1 MPVFPSTVNTD
12 CLELLHKTE
21 FKLKELADSLKIEGI
36 SDDFFAETVAPLAVY
51 LNSLE
56 KDDQPLFICFTGG
69 QGSGKTTLSEFVQ
82 LALQVGYDRKTV
94 GFSIDDIYKTR
105 EERERIAASVH
116 PMCSVRGV
124 PGTHDVGLGLETLES
139 LCQAEEDTL
148 TAIPSFSKP
157 LDQHFPRESWQRY
170 KGRPD
175 FIFFDAWCGGAR
187 PLPTENWK
195 GPMNALEEEEDPDGI
210 WSRWSN
216 SELSRDYQLLFERFD
231 LLLLIKVPSMEHV
244 YESRWL
250 QEQTLEKTL
259 SDPEMLKKIM
269 TEEQVYRF
277 VMYYERLTRYVLEEM
292 PSFADIVLDR
302 SEGFEFAF
310 SKHP

>member
-1 MPVFPSTVNTD
+1 MQKFSLCFSKVKKD
-12 CLELLHKTE
+12 CLKFIKSQETKADKFKNKEKMIRSFLIPLCFWISKKSDKKRPYFVGLAGGQGTGKTTISSLIKIILTKF
-21 FKLKELADSLKIEGI
+21 FKLKVFRI
-36 SDDFFAETVAPLAVY
+36 
-51 LNSLE
+51 
-56 KDDQPLFICFTGG
+56 
-69 QGSGKTTLSEFVQ
+69 
-82 LALQVGYDRKTV
+82 
-94 GFSIDDIYKTR
+94 SIDDFYKTR
-105 EERERIAASVH
+105 KERISLSKRVH
-116 PMCSVRGV
+116 PMLLTRGV

-269 TEEQVYRF
+269 TKEQVYRF